1 MQLTQQSRA
10 AHDRTKH
17 VSLIADM
24 PVWRVLWLLLGSY
37 WCVYSPLMASS
48 LRLFV
53 TVLDAICIAN
63 MSGPMAKLQAV
74 PNFHDMQVGW
84 FQVRSMTSTHA
95 QPVSLSLCLHS

>member
-37 WCVYSPLMASS
+37 WCVYSPLMAVHPLQCFHVKMLACHMS
-48 LRLFV
+48 LLRIV
-53 TVLDAICIAN
+53 IRPTN
-63 MSGPMAKLQAV
+63 
-74 PNFHDMQVGW
+74 
-84 FQVRSMTSTHA
+84 
-95 QPVSLSLCLHS
+95 